1 MQTETS
7 TAAPDKK
14 LAWWQVL
21 LIGAVL
27 FPFLYLIKAGFE
39 DLEAKAPPPP
49 PGKASVES

>member
-14 LAWWQVL
+14 LAWWQIL

-27 FPFLYLIKAGFE
+27 FPFLYLIKVGFE
-39 DLEAKAPPPP
+39 DLEAKASPPT
-49 PGKASVES
+49 PGNASVKT